1 MTEELNN
8 NTPAE
13 PATILDACKMALR
26 ITTDAFDD
34 ELNGYISAA
43 ELDMGI
49 AGVVYESVDDLVKKA
64 IITYVRMSF
73 GNPPNYDRLKA
84 AYDEQK
90 AQLQTA
96 TGYTVWGGR

>member
-1 MTEELNN
+1 MTL
-8 NTPAE
+8 
-13 PATILDACKMALR
+13 ATMLADCKTAMR

-34 ELNGYISAA
+34 EIATYIKAA
-43 ELDMGI
+43 ELDLGI
-49 AGVVYESVDDLVKKA
+49 AGVTYDAADELVLKA

-90 AQLQTA
+90 AQLQVA
-96 TGYTVWGGR
+96 TGYTNWGGNA